1 MDLQGQIIEAV
12 RLELARQSQGE
23 DAGLTF
29 SENAGRAEVQGSLDL
44 EALAMA
50 ISGAVAGG
58 P

>member
-1 MDLQGQIIEAV
+1 MDLQAQIVEAV
-12 RLELARQSQGE
+12 RLELARQSQGD
-23 DAGLTF
+23 DAGLSF
-29 SENAGRAEVQGSLDL
+29 SEDRGRAEVNGRLDL

>member
-1 MDLQGQIIEAV
+1 MDLQAQIVDVV
-12 RLELARQSQGE
+12 RLELARQS
-23 DAGLTF
+23 AGAGAPLTF
-29 SENAGRAEVQGSLDL
+29 SEDEGRARVNGSLDL